1 MAVDVVPVVEEGL
14 GNSAY
19 LIDLGDGR
27 AAVVDPGRAPRPYQ
41 AEAAR
46 RGLRVA
52 YAIET
57 HTHAD
62 FVSGARELAAGGAE
76 IVAGA
81 AAGLAFAHRGLGD
94 GDELDLGGLRLTA
107 LATPGHTPAHLSYLL
122 SDGNHPAGVFTG
134 GALIVGGV
142 ARTDLLGPER
152 TAELARAAYRSL
164 AGQLLHL
171 PDDTPV
177 WPTHGPG
184 SFCSAGG
191 TGRRT
196 STIGEEKAAN
206 PLLAGGAGED
216 EFTARLLAA
225 LGSYPGYF
233 LRLPAY
239 NQAGPAVYDGD
250 WPALPAL
257 QPGAFRKALADDA
270 ELIDVRPVGEF
281 AAGHLP
287 GALSIELRP
296 QFQSWLGWLVPAGRP
311 LAFVASP
318 GQDRAELVRQCLNV
332 GYEHLAGELAG
343 GTRAWQHAGLNPEQ
357 IPLTRFSALADTA
370 ILDVRQQAEW
380 DAGHIP
386 GAIHAELG
394 ALPAASVPAGPL
406 AVMCAHGQRS
416 MTAASLLARSRGTGN
431 LTVLTEDADA
441 WSRQAGHPLA
451 GDGRKPGPRD
461 IPGGE
466 KPSTRA

>member
-1 MAVDVVPVVEEGL
+1 MENMMSVDVVPIAEEGL

-19 LIDLGDGR
+19 LIGLGDGR
-27 AAVVDPGRAPRPYQ
+27 AAVVDPGRDPRPYQ

-46 RGLRVA
+46 RRLRVA

-62 FVSGARELAAGGAE
+62 FVSGARELAACGAE
-76 IVAGA
+76 VVAA
-81 AAGLAFAHRGLGD
+81 AGAGLAFPHRGLRD

-122 SDGNHPAGVFTG
+122 SDGDRPAGVFTG

-142 ARTDLLGPER
+142 ARTDLLGPDR
-152 TAELARAAYRSL
+152 TEELTRAAYRSL
-164 AGQLLHL
+164 AGRLLAL

-196 STIGEEKAAN
+196 STIGQEKAAN
-206 PLLAGGAGED
+206 PLLAGVAGEE
-216 EFTARLLAA
+216 EFTARLLAS

-233 LRLPAY
+233 LRLPAC
-239 NQAGPAVYDGD
+239 NRAGPAVYGDG

-257 QPGAFRKALADDA
+257 GPAAFRRLLAGGA
-270 ELIDVRPVGEF
+270 ELIDVRPIGQF

-296 QFQSWLGWLVPAGRP
+296 QFQSWLGWLVSPDRP
-311 LAFVASP
+311 LAFVAGP

-332 GYEHLAGELAG
+332 GYEHLGGELAG
-343 GTRAWQHAGLNPEQ
+343 GVRAWQEAGLDVER
-357 IPLTRFSALADTA
+357 IPLARFGALDGAA

-380 DAGHIP
+380 DAGHVP
-386 GAIHAELG
+386 GAIHIELG
-394 ALPAASVPAGPL
+394 SLPRAEIPAGPL

-416 MTAASLLARSRGTGN
+416 MTGASLLARSRGTAG
-431 LTVLTEDADA
+431 LSVLTEDADA
-441 WSRQAGHPLA
+441 WSRQTGKELA
-451 GDGRKPGPRD
+451 
-461 IPGGE
+461 
-466 KPSTRA
+466 RA